1 MRITIKEEERLE
13 FLGQIIDVFDDF
25 LERKD
30 IRIPSS
36 DTEMEENNV
45 LEGNTAR
52 IYGDDYAEIE
62 AEIEEL
68 LDNWSDREGENNE
81 RIK

>member
-25 LERKD
+25 LERKE

-36 DTEMEENNV
+36 DTEMEENND

-62 AEIEEL
+62 EEIGKL
-68 LDNWSDREGENNE
+68 LENWSDRGENNE